1 MFLRFFLG
9 SEAGDGAPTK
19 GGVGAWEERG
29 AGQEERGGAGRDFP
43 TQGQKEESRAGAG
56 GCGETALT
64 FKNVYLEA
72 RKHGHTLISIVPG
85 LAGQQAQADLRPS
98 P

>member
-1 MFLRFFLG
+1 MSGDHVPLCFLG
-9 SEAGDGAPTK
+9 SEAGDGAPTE

-29 AGQEERGGAGRDFP
+29 TGQEERGGAGRDIP

-64 FKNVYLEA
+64 VKQMCTYKQESMGT
-72 RKHGHTLISIVPG
+72 H
-85 LAGQQAQADLRPS
+85 
-98 P
+98 